1 MRSIVFL
8 LTPSK
13 EIVMDPATLLNA
25 ELEALLQ
32 RLMQIEASKWS
43 ALKQLGLMPVPSAKG
58 GNAA

>member
-1 MRSIVFL
+1 M